1 MSQNRFWQS
10 LGPGEQGPRASR
22 QPPSSRDRSEAAGS
36 GAIKRPCLL
45 RLRACSKQSR
55 PAGSARTT
63 DHRTGA
69 EPYTAPFAKLAAISA
84 PPSREEYPYTRRSC
98 PQEPPHARFRGSPHR
113 AFLPRGTSSP
123 RRKLPGSA
131 RRSSHGGAGAGSTEE
146 EADQVLPPP
155 SPPAPSLLFPP
166 LACLLS
172 AHAVVASPWAC
183 PPLPLPHPPSRCG
196 SHTSYARAVQC
207 AEVERG
213 GGVVVEPSDGHLR
226 DLPQQFA

>member
-69 EPYTAPFAKLAAISA
+69 YTAPFAKLAAISA

-155 SPPAPSLLFPP
+155 FPSRSLTPLSAPCVPVVRPRSGRVPLGLPPPAPPP
-166 LACLLS
+166 
-172 AHAVVASPWAC
+172 
-183 PPLPLPHPPSRCG
+183 PPLPLRISHLLRARCAVCRSGAWWRCG
-196 SHTSYARAVQC
+196 
-207 AEVERG
+207 RG
-213 GGVVVEPSDGHLR
+213 T
-226 DLPQQFA
+226 